1 MRLGIYG
8 GSFDPV
14 HYGHLLLAESCRE
27 QCQLDEVWFLPAG
40 SPPHKLTGRLAAAR
54 DRVAMLRLAIGGH
67 PAFRVDTREIDR
79 GGVSFT
85 VDTLEELRSERPGD
99 ALFLLLGADALGDFP
114 TWRAPSRIAALAV
127 LVTVHRAGA
136 AAADLSRVAAAIGP
150 VAYAQLLAHQVEMPQ
165 VDFASRDL
173 RARLAA
179 GKSIR
184 YRTPRPVE
192 RYLEET
198 GLYRS
203 VES

>member
-99 ALFLLLGADALGDFP
+99 ELFLLLGADALADLP
-114 TWRAPSRIAALAV
+114 TWRAPSRIADLAV
-127 LVTVHRAGA
+127 LVTVRRAGA
-136 AAADLSRVAAAIGP
+136 AAADLSRVAATIGP
-150 VAYAQLLAHQVEMPQ
+150 VAYARLLAHQVEMPQ